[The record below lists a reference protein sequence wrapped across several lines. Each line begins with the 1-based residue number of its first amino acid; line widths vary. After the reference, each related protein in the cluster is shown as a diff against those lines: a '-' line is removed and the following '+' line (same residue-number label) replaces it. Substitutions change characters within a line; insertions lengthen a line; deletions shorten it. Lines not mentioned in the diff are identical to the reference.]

1 MRCCRRI
8 WAGLAIALTLYFGVG
23 AWVLHFVV
31 EDHVVVRGSLP
42 SSAMGQDKLSFTSAT
57 GRFLSARTVGS
68 GLSGCTVIFPGQH
81 GPSPQYE
88 QAVVPLLVER
98 GVRVY
103 LLAYPGQS
111 GTEAGA
117 SLREIRHLSRLAL
130 AQIAQQC
137 PPSKLVVVG
146 RSLGAMVAA
155 YAAPAGH
162 PSGLVLE
169 AASPSFSTAIR
180 RRLNARW
187 YLRPL
192 LGLPIERLLS
202 ENYSLSSALCCGQM
216 PPTVVFQGTRDT
228 QAPLEDLAWPGA
240 LPHNV
245 KLVSIA
251 DATHSNVF
259 LLTLPQYVNT
269 IMDMLKGS
277 STPSG
282 H

>member
-1 MRCCRRI
+1 MRFSCRVC
-8 WAGLAIALTLYFGVG
+8 AGLTIVLTLYFGVG
-23 AWVLHFVV
+23 AWVLHFIV
-31 EDHVVVRGSLP
+31 EDHVVVRGFLP
-42 SSAMGQDKLSFTSAT
+42 SSAMGQDKLSLTSAT
-57 GRFLSARTVGS
+57 GHFLSARTVGS
-68 GLSGCTVIFPGQH
+68 GLSGCVVIFPGQH

-98 GVRVY
+98 GVKVY
-103 LLAYPGQS
+103 LLAYPGQF
-111 GTEAGA
+111 GTGAGA
-117 SLREIRHLSRLAL
+117 SLREIRFLSRLAL
-130 AQIAQQC
+130 AQIAQHC
-137 PPSKLVVVG
+137 PPNKLVVVG

-162 PSGLVLE
+162 PSGLILE
-169 AASPSFSTAIR
+169 ATSPSFSTAIR
-180 RRLNARW
+180 RRLDAHW

-202 ENYSLSSALCCGQM
+202 EDYSLSIALCCGQV
-216 PPTVVFQGTRDT
+216 PSTVVFQGTRDA
-228 QAPLEDLAWPGA
+228 QAPLEDLAWPGV

-259 LLTLPQYVNT
+259 LLTLPQYVDT
-269 IMDMLKGS
+269 MMDMLQGS
-277 STPSG
+277 SNPSG